1 MLTERLANIY
11 ILLLFNLCRLESD
24 EIYKVAGRILY
35 SNSPG
40 KTMKD
45 IRLKLGVSQ
54 KNLAGM
60 IGVSPSVLSDYESG
74 RRRKPGTR
82 FIRKYIDALVK
93 THGTSA
99 VVLAMHGGE
108 NVDKNDAIISIKE
121 YQQPVKA
128 SELVE
133 MLEADVLAGEKMLNS
148 PIYGYTV
155 LDSIKTIITMNGEQF
170 YKIFGKSSERAL
182 IFTKVGIGRSPMVAV
197 RISPLKPRMVMMHG
211 TQGVEKLAVE
221 MAHVENIIL
230 ANIRI
235 KQLDEVLK
243 RLGGI

>member
-1 MLTERLANIY
+1 MEN
-11 ILLLFNLCRLESD
+11 E
-24 EIYKVAGRILY
+24 EIYKVAGMIIY

-40 KTMKD
+40 KTMKN
-45 IRLKLGVSQ
+45 IRLKLGITQ
-54 KNLAGM
+54 KSLAEL

-82 FIRKYIDALVK
+82 FIRKYIDALVRSNSA
-93 THGTSA
+93 SA

-108 NVDKNDAIISIKE
+108 NIGLNDAIINIRE
-121 YQQPVKA
+121 YDKPVKA
-128 SELVE
+128 SELIDL
-133 MLEADVLAGEKMLNS
+133 LEADMLTGEKMLDS
-148 PIYGYTV
+148 PIYGHTV
-155 LDSIKTIITMNGEQF
+155 LDSIKTIITMRGEQF

-221 MAHVENIIL
+221 MASVENLIL

-235 KQLDEVLK
+235 KQLDEVLR
-243 RLGGI
+243 RLGGL